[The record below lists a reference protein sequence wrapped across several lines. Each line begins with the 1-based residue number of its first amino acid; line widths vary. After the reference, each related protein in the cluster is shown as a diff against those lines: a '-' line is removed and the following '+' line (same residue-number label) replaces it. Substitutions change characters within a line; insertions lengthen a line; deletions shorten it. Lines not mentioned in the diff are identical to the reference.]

1 MLLEIKINGELAPPL
16 SVICHRDNSYR
27 TGKALCSKLKE
38 LIPRQMF
45 RVPIQVGYLTLVL
58 AYCNVSATSTA
69 IRCDM
74 PSSTLHCRLSSARL
88 FTIAASLSLQAC
100 IGTKVIA
107 SEAIAPYRKDVL
119 AKCYGGDISR
129 KKKLLAKQAEGKK
142 RMKQLG
148 KVEVPQAAF
157 MAVLNINKDDK

>member
-1 MLLEIKINGELAPPL
+1 VRRPFVLICHICHILDQLCPVACCCSRCELA
-16 SVICHRDNSYR
+16 
-27 TGKALCSKLKE
+27 
-38 LIPRQMF
+38 
-45 RVPIQVGYLTLVL
+45 
-58 AYCNVSATSTA
+58 
-69 IRCDM
+69 
-74 PSSTLHCRLSSARL
+74 
-88 FTIAASLSLQAC
+88 LQAC
-100 IGTKVIA
+100 IGAKVIA

-157 MAVLNINKDDK
+157 MAVLKINQDNDG